1 MREEQKAT
9 MKIMKSMVIFT
20 LGAVLG
26 MGVAVTA
33 YKLHIHRTNFAQIF
47 SEKAHHLKDHVT
59 IALDRAFSSS
69 KVRAARVEHVVAPAA
84 YFPPGSPWTQDIS
97 HAPLDPQSSTIISWL
112 ADAGGW
118 GNNNKMHIDFS
129 MRVLQADATTP
140 NVRFSG
146 PGPGTVESDQLSTI
160 PLPPGGGLEGQT
172 NYQCPSGGDCHL
184 IVADRSHSK
193 LYEAYQA
200 NYADNVL
207 TAGLIAVWDLNRLY
221 PPSGRGDQCTSADAA
236 GFPIA
241 PLLFNADEI
250 ATGSI
255 NHAIRFTLP
264 NQRIRAHVF
273 VHPATHAGAPRGPV
287 LAPPIGVRFRLK
299 ASYDVSRL
307 MPEAQV
313 VARAMQKYGM
323 FLADGGDIALTA
335 QNDADTKAKYA
346 DLDFDSHSLYGLKVT
361 DFEVVEMGTPIHLT
375 YNCVRNP

>member
-1 MREEQKAT
+1 MLVREEQKAT
-9 MKIMKSMVIFT
+9 MKIMKSLVIFT
-20 LGAVLG
+20 LGVMLG

-33 YKLHIHRTNFAQIF
+33 YKLHIYHIDFAQ
-47 SEKAHHLKDHVT
+47 KAHHLKDHVT
-59 IALDRAFSSS
+59 IALDRAFGS
-69 KVRAARVEHVVAPAA
+69 KVRAAKLEHAVAPAA

-97 HAPLDPQSSTIISWL
+97 HAPLDPQSSATISWL
-112 ADAGGW
+112 ANAGGW

-129 MRVLQADATTP
+129 MRVLQANATTP
-140 NVRFSG
+140 NVSFKG
-146 PGPGTVESDQLSTI
+146 PGPGSADSDQLSTI
-160 PLPPGGGLEGQT
+160 PLPPGGGVEGQT
-172 NYQCPSGGDCHL
+172 NYQCQGGDCHL
-184 IVADRSHSK
+184 IVVDRSHSK

-200 NYADNVL
+200 NYEGNAL
-207 TAGLIAVWDLNRLY
+207 TAGFIAVWDLNRLY

-264 NQRIRAHVF
+264 NERIRAHVF
-273 VHPATHAGAPRGPV
+273 VHPATHAGAPRGPAP
-287 LAPPIGVRFRLK
+287 APPIGARFRLK
-299 ASYDVSRL
+299 ASYDVSQL

-323 FLADGGDIALTA
+323 FLADGGNITLTA
-335 QNDADTKAKYA
+335 QNDADTKTKYA